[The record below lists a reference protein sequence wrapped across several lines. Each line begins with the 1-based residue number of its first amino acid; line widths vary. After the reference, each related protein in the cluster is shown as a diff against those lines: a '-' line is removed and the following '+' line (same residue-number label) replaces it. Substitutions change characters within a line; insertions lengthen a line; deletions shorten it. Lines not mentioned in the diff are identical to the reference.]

1 MPLFNVPYSVTI
13 DYEVEVE
20 GARVRVRRH
29 ERSDPREMD
38 KTSSVKSSTT
48 SPPNTQHTDRLHSDP
63 STVTVLPPE
72 AASEDEVWQMIDGE
86 HPDGTN
92 ILDLDASEVN
102 VHVDGSSFNV
112 EELD

>member
-1 MPLFNVPYSVTI
+1 MPLFNVSYSVTT

-20 GARVRVRRH
+20 GTRVRVRRH
-29 ERSDPREMD
+29 EQSDPRGMD

-72 AASEDEVWQMIDGE
+72 AASEDEVWQMIDLE
-86 HPDGTN
+86 HPDDTS
-92 ILDLDASEVN
+92 IPDFDADQVN
-102 VHVDGSSFNV
+102 VTVD
-112 EELD
+112 